1 MTTQHRVAAEETPA
15 AAEAGARQLS
25 AVGALAARL
34 RGELL
39 QPGDARYDTARR
51 VYNGMID
58 RRPALIAR
66 CADVADVIAAVDYAR
81 DQGLDLAVRG
91 GGHSGPGLGV
101 CDNGLVLDLSPMKG
115 IRVDPEART
124 VRVQG
129 GCVWG
134 EVDHATHAFGLATP
148 SGFVSTTGVSGLTLG
163 GGIGYLSRTYGL
175 TIDNLLGVDMVL
187 ADGRFVKAS
196 ADENADLFWA
206 VRGGGGNFGVVT
218 SFVFQLHPVSTV
230 YGGPILW
237 PMNQAAEL
245 MKFWRDFILAAP
257 EDINGWFGFL
267 TVPPAPP
274 FPAQFHGQKMCAVIW
289 CYTGALDQAE
299 ERFEPIRAFG
309 APAIDFAGPIP
320 WPALQRLFDPLLPPG
335 LQWFWKADFFT
346 ELSDEAIALHL
357 QHGAQSP
364 TMLSTMHIYPING
377 AAHRLG
383 KHDTAFSYRD
393 ANFAEVIVG
402 VDPDPANNQRMI
414 RWARDY
420 WEALHPYSAGGG
432 YVNMIMAEGQERVK
446 EAYRDSFA
454 RLAQIK
460 AKYDPSNLFH
470 VNQNIPPAP

>member
-1 MTTQHRVAAEETPA
+1 
-15 AAEAGARQLS
+15 
-25 AVGALAARL
+25 
-34 RGELL
+34 
-39 QPGDARYDTARR
+39 
-51 VYNGMID
+51 
-58 RRPALIAR
+58 
-66 CADVADVIAAVDYAR
+66 
-81 DQGLDLAVRG
+81 
-91 GGHSGPGLGV
+91 
-101 CDNGLVLDLSPMKG
+101 
-115 IRVDPEART
+115 
-124 VRVQG
+124 
-129 GCVWG
+129 
-134 EVDHATHAFGLATP
+134 
-148 SGFVSTTGVSGLTLG
+148 
-163 GGIGYLSRTYGL
+163 
-175 TIDNLLGVDMVL
+175 
-187 ADGRFVKAS
+187 
-196 ADENADLFWA
+196 
-206 VRGGGGNFGVVT
+206 
-218 SFVFQLHPVSTV
+218 VFQLHPVSTV